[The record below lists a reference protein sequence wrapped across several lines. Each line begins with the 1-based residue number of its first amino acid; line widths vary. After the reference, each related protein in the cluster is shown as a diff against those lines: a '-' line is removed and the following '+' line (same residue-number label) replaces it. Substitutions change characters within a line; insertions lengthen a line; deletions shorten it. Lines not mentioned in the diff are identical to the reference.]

1 MIVMMKVYLKI
12 VADKL
17 NLDLNVVMPT
27 YEDFLK
33 QFDVIYTQEEPL
45 VVPRC
50 LWDGMFS
57 EGQRIELYSNVKR
70 SRIR

>member
-33 QFDVIYTQEEPL
+33 QL
-45 VVPRC
+45 
-50 LWDGMFS
+50 M
-57 EGQRIELYSNVKR
+57 
-70 SRIR
+70 